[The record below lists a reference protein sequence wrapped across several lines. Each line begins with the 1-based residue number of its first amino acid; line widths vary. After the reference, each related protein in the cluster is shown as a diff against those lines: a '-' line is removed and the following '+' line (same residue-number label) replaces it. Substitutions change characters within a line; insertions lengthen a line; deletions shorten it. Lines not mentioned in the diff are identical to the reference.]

1 MKIPRISALV
11 TILLLAS
18 CTATTPIK
26 TVSQVD
32 LDRFMGKWYVIANI
46 PTFFERDV
54 LNPTETYELT
64 PEGYIDT
71 KFEFYDPNSE
81 RSKSYNP
88 KAYILNKETNATWGM
103 QFIWPFK
110 ADFRIVYLNQDYSAT
125 VIGRSKRD
133 YIWLMARTP
142 EISDSIYEDML
153 KKAETLGYDVT
164 KIERA
169 IHQPINE

>member
-11 TILLLAS
+11 TVLLLAS
-18 CTATTPIK
+18 CTATTPMK

-81 RSKSYNP
+81 RSKSYN
-88 KAYILNKETNATWGM
+88 
-103 QFIWPFK
+103 
-110 ADFRIVYLNQDYSAT
+110 R
-125 VIGRSKRD
+125 
-133 YIWLMARTP
+133 
-142 EISDSIYEDML
+142 
-153 KKAETLGYDVT
+153 KK
-164 KIERA
+164 
-169 IHQPINE
+169 